1 MAQHNIST
9 EKDLRRGGSAGGHA
23 RIAMYCLLGGDG
35 LVDRSARKA
44 VVQALAAD
52 PRQLDDLADRVDQ
65 LGAVSK
71 VALIVEGLAIL
82 NTPVPVGM
90 RDVVLVIVDR
100 HKSARLGTQQ
110 LQKSFEV
117 SLDDISSL
125 EHDDYL
131 LAQRHH
137 GALINVGTPLV
148 KPLSIDMRP

>member
-1 MAQHNIST
+1 MVLHNIST
-9 EKDLRRGGSAGGHA
+9 EKDRRRGGGAGGHA
-23 RIAMYCLLGGDG
+23 RKAMYCLLGGDG

-71 VALIVEGLAIL
+71 ATLIVEGLTVL
-82 NTPVPVGM
+82 NTPIAIGV

-117 SLDDISSL
+117 GLDDISSL
-125 EHDDYL
+125 EHDVTSWP
-131 LAQRHH
+131 
-137 GALINVGTPLV
+137 GAT
-148 KPLSIDMRP
+148 MAR